1 MSQFKILHQKK
12 KSFLREIIQNFFLK
26 VLVVIF
32 KKDSLLYK
40 DKIKDLFNTTVG
52 YISFGIKILFIRL
65 KYPFKLN
72 VPNRHIF
79 LLYSLNKFIK
89 ILKPKKINFFLLG
102 GTLLGAIRQES
113 FADTRDLDL
122 GIKENEFTKLLDALP
137 LLIKSGAVGVR
148 ANSENQNQQR
158 LQILYPFLLI
168 DVVVYKKEK
177 VEKEYLWIG
186 EKDDKKSKYLGFEFP
201 EADLENLVRVKAYG
215 QEFLSPANPEIY
227 LEKVYGK
234 NWKVPKFNSSMN
246 KKNFFQYKK

>member
-1 MSQFKILHQKK
+1 M
-12 KSFLREIIQNFFLK
+12 
-26 VLVVIF
+26 
-32 KKDSLLYK
+32 
-40 DKIKDLFNTTVG
+40 
-52 YISFGIKILFIRL
+52 
-65 KYPFKLN
+65 
-72 VPNRHIF
+72 
-79 LLYSLNKFIK
+79 
-89 ILKPKKINFFLLG
+89 
-102 GTLLGAIRQES
+102 
-113 FADTRDLDL
+113 
-122 GIKENEFTKLLDALP
+122 P

-215 QEFLSPANPEIY
+215 QEFLSPANPETY

-234 NWKVPKFNSSMN
+234 NRIN
-246 KKNFFQYKK
+246 KLIEEGLDLNKSYDDIGYTVDVGKKTRTLKEFITELILPD